1 MLAKTTY
8 WEHQRQ
14 YCSTSNDR
22 VNANSEYNS
31 SDSEFELTYDAY
43 MENEY
48 LFDDNHTDSHDN
60 ELLDKNFE
68 SEADEGTLINDVS
81 I

>member
-8 WEHQRQ
+8 WEQQRR
-14 YCSTSNDR
+14 YCSTSTDC
-22 VNANSEYNS
+22 VNANSEYNL

-48 LFDDNHTDSHDN
+48 LYDNHTDSHDN